1 MRLLRRARGR
11 PGAARALAIA
21 CIANFVP
28 NFAQYRTSPYAVE
41 LMDALGV
48 GRSEFFLL
56 FTAPMIPAI
65 FLSVVGGLL
74 IDRIGPKR
82 VIATALIVTTLGCG
96 MHVMATSYPV
106 MLLGT
111 AMTGLAA
118 GFLMSGAGKILAL

>member
-1 MRLLRRARGR
+1 
-11 PGAARALAIA
+11 
-21 CIANFVP
+21 
-28 NFAQYRTSPYAVE
+28 
-41 LMDALGV
+41 MDALGV

-82 VIATALIVTTLGCG
+82 VIAAALIVTTLGCG

-118 GFLMSGAGKILAL
+118 GFLMSGAAKILAL